1 MNRATIGRV
10 GSVGSVGAVRLAL
23 ALALGTGAAVLSGC
37 TPKIGDKC
45 VLNTDCGS
53 SGTLS
58 CDTSMPGGYCTQFNC
73 QAGKCQNN
81 AACVEFLASVPGCP
95 YDDYQSPSR
104 TGRTFCL
111 KTCQKDSDCRQSDG
125 YVCGNPKDP
134 PWSAQILDDNQGERV
149 CIVGMSSLRAT
160 DSGAAGGPPPICMV
174 GLGDAVAP
182 PIDAGVVFETDGA
195 SADGGDGSSDAET
208 DVSGE
213 SGDSASEDGAGA
225 PDGSVDGA
233 ADGGAADAPDG
244 D

>member
-1 MNRATIGRV
+1 MNRETI
-10 GSVGSVGAVRLAL
+10 SSFDAVRLAL
-23 ALALGTGAAVLSGC
+23 ALALGTWAGVLSGC

-58 CDTSMPGGYCTQFNC
+58 CDTSTPGGYCTQFNC
-73 QAGKCQNN
+73 QANKCQNN

-104 TGRTFCL
+104 TGRSFCL
-111 KTCQKDSDCRQSDG
+111 KTCQKDSDCRQSEG
-125 YVCGNPKDP
+125 YVCSDPKIP
-134 PWSAQILDDNQGERV
+134 PWSAQIIDDSQQERV
-149 CIVGMSSLRAT
+149 CIVKPTPVSSM
-160 DSGAAGGPPPICMV
+160 AGDAGDAGFPPICMV

-182 PIDAGVVFETDGA
+182 PIDAGVVLETDGA
-195 SADGGDGSSDAET
+195 SVDGGDGGDGSNDAET

-213 SGDSASEDGAGA
+213 PADSASEDGAGA
-225 PDGSVDGA
+225 PDASVDGA
-233 ADGGAADAPDG
+233 ADVGAADAPDG